1 MSQYNY
7 SVGRRKESTAVVKL
21 YPQGSGNYTITH
33 NGKKQ
38 TLKEYFGGALYLVDN
53 AFTPFAI
60 IGGDV
65 LKQYDADITV
75 TGGGVA
81 GQSNAIRLGFA
92 KALIES
98 NPEWRLTLKPYGM
111 LARDSRIKERKKPG
125 LKKARKA
132 PTWSKR

>member
-21 YPQGSGNYTITH
+21 YPQGSGTITIVH

-38 TLKEYFGGALYLVDN
+38 SLKDYFGGAYYLIDN
-53 AFTPFAI
+53 ALTPFTI
-60 IGGDV
+60 LGKDLV
-65 LKQYDADITV
+65 NQYDAEVTV
-75 TGGGVA
+75 SGGGVA
-81 GQSNAIRLGFA
+81 GHSNAMRLGFA

-98 NPEWRLTLKPYGM
+98 NPDWRLTLKPYGM